1 MTRPAR
7 EEMAD
12 AAVRAPL
19 SKAAAERRPD
29 RGAAARLQL
38 ASWRI
43 RELVVVRAHSPILQ
57 FPHSP
62 IVHCTP
68 VSVMSKT
75 SVAFGGIGERPCE
88 PYARSGGMI
97 RRRCPP
103 TFMPTTP

>member
-1 MTRPAR
+1 MTRPAG
-7 EEMAD
+7 EEVAN

-19 SKAAAERRPD
+19 HEAAPQRRP
-29 RGAAARLQL
+29 RLRAAARLHL
-38 ASWRI
+38 ANWRI
-43 RELVVVRAHSPILQ
+43 RELVIVRAHSPTLQ
-57 FPHSP
+57 FPNSP